1 LRRHWTRKHFEFK
14 KKKDENNKKKKRP
27 VAGFDYD
34 VYKSFASQTFDVVV
48 VVVAQAFPF
57 ASSSFSHQQS

>member
-1 LRRHWTRKHFEFK
+1 MKITRRRKAGRVGDADHK
-14 KKKDENNKKKKRP
+14 CP